1 MKVLNKISNIFA
13 AIPIII
19 FYIIVPVIIGLVI
32 WSVLKYTFTTG
43 DFAVVLFLVVFFMSL
58 KYN

>member
-1 MKVLNKISNIFA
+1 MKIKTSNIVDILFVRV
-13 AIPIII
+13 
-19 FYIIVPVIIGLVI
+19 FYAVILVGVGLVA

-43 DFAVVLFLVVFFMSL
+43 DIVVLLFLVVFFMSL